1 MFPPVRFG
9 LSTDPEYLRRPP
21 KRRRRRRSR
30 NSADGLP
37 EMRLTM
43 ITLKGC
49 CWSCWR

>member
-9 LSTDPEYLRRPP
+9 LSTNPEYLRRPP
-21 KRRRRRRSR
+21 KRRRRRSR

-43 ITLKGC
+43 ITLKGI
-49 CWSCWR
+49 